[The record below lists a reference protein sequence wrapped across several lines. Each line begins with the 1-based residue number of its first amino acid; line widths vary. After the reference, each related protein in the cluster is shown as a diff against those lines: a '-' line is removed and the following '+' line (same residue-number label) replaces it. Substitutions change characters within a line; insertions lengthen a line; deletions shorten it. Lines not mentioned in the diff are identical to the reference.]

1 MNEISKKINLNSLLK
16 KLLGERLE
24 ILEKKNEDE
33 LNSLNYL
40 NIDSKEIISLL
51 EKNLSFQ
58 KQNIENEIYE
68 KKEEKKEEKK
78 LEKKEKTPEK
88 KKQKKHEKQLKKK
101 EKNTK
106 KK

>member
-40 NIDSKEIISLL
+40 NIDSKEIINFL

-58 KQNIENEIYE
+58 NQNIENKIYE
-68 KKEEKKEEKK
+68 KKKEKKEEKK
-78 LEKKEKTPEK
+78 LEKKKKTTKK
-88 KKQKKHEKQLKKK
+88 KKQKKKKK
-101 EKNTK
+101 K
-106 KK
+106 

>member
-40 NIDSKEIISLL
+40 NIDSKEIINFL

-58 KQNIENEIYE
+58 NQNIENEIYE

-78 LEKKEKTPEK
+78 LEKKEKT
-88 KKQKKHEKQLKKK
+88 Q
-101 EKNTK
+101 
-106 KK
+106 